1 MNAFFLSEYRGK
13 INIETKKFTAQ
24 SFQFYLTRYDHT
36 ERVGLVGV
44 SLGLRGLTAGVV
56 VDHGVFGL
64 IHSHTTALQTLLTGA
79 VTLVQL
85 VVKDVVGHKRK
96 AGLVLKKKESEVKLW
111 FISWKKYLNNLTW
124 SRFLSN
130 FMSWVINGRQISFWN
145 KNREW
150 RKTLVHIMKKL
161 FEQLNIVTIF
171 VEFYSFFFIFL

>member
-1 MNAFFLSEYRGK
+1 MHFFLSEYRGK
-13 INIETKKFTAQ
+13 INIETKTFTAQ

-96 AGLVLKKKESEVKLW
+96 AGLVLKKKRVK
-111 FISWKKYLNNLTW
+111 
-124 SRFLSN
+124 
-130 FMSWVINGRQISFWN
+130 
-145 KNREW
+145 
-150 RKTLVHIMKKL
+150 
-161 FEQLNIVTIF
+161 
-171 VEFYSFFFIFL
+171 